1 MHVIPVV
8 HDWFLH
14 HGVPLYLK
22 AALYGF
28 LSSLSLPLGA
38 ALGLLLHPV
47 DPVKCA
53 LIVAFG
59 AGALIFAVS
68 TELYAEALRQV
79 EIDGSEM
86 ALKEITT
93 SMTCAV
99 IGAVAFTV
107 LNQKME
113 EWQTGVPVESS
124 ITSPKPRSSE
134 KSPLLQTITPGQQ
147 GGLAKQVS
155 FRVPESKLAQEGS
168 GAAMAMWLGVALD
181 GIPESIL
188 LGFITNE
195 KAMTVAFIVSI
206 FLANFP
212 EAFSSASMLKA
223 KGMSNVK
230 IIGLWGS
237 LCIITTV
244 LSGLSSAALPV
255 DMHAHGSHDGYMEF
269 ISILGA
275 AIEGLAGG
283 AMLAMVCATMLP
295 EAFEHGG
302 RWSGLFAVLG
312 FLMSCSVKVYFGRAS
327 TGDTEAMRAVATQEN
342 VADVTQDV
350 TEDVG
355 EGVGT
360 VVKTVSFLA
369 LRSAGWR

>member
-1 MHVIPVV
+1 MLFIPGV
-8 HDWFLH
+8 HDWFTQN
-14 HGVPLYLK
+14 GVPLYLK

-38 ALGLLLHPV
+38 VLGLLLHPV
-47 DPVKCA
+47 DPQKCA

-99 IGAVAFTV
+99 IGATAFTV
-107 LNQKME
+107 LNQRME
-113 EWQTGVPVESS
+113 EWQTGVPIESS
-124 ITSPKPRSSE
+124 ITSPKPRSHE
-134 KSPLLQTITPGQQ
+134 KSPLLQTITPGAY
-147 GGLAKQVS
+147 GASADLERAVS
-155 FRVPESKLAQEGS
+155 FRVPESKLAPEGS

-230 IIGLWGS
+230 IVGLWGS

-255 DMHAHGSHDGYMEF
+255 DMHSHGSHSGYMEF
-269 ISILGA
+269 ISLLGA

-295 EAFEHGG
+295 EAFHNGG

-327 TGDTEAMRAVATQEN
+327 ESDTGAMKAVATQEN
-342 VADVTQDV
+342 VQEV
-350 TEDVG
+350 TEDVTSD
-355 EGVGT
+355 VGN
-360 VVKTVSFLA
+360 VVHKIAFLS
-369 LRSAGWR
+369 LRAVGLH

>member
-1 MHVIPVV
+1 MWVIPVV
-8 HDWFLH
+8 HDFFLH

-47 DPVKCA
+47 DPVKTA

-99 IGAVAFTV
+99 IGAIAFTV
-107 LNQKME
+107 LNQRME
-113 EWQTGVPVESS
+113 EWQTGVPTESS
-124 ITSPKPRSSE
+124 ILNPHSRAHE
-134 KSPLLQTITPGQQ
+134 KSPLLRNTAPGGA
-147 GGLAKQVS
+147 GGDIKQSVS
-155 FRVPESKLAQEGS
+155 FRVPESKLANEGS

-212 EAFSSASMLKA
+212 EAFSSASMLKG
-223 KGMSNVK
+223 KGMGNVK
-230 IIGLWGS
+230 IMGLWGS
-237 LCIITTV
+237 LCIITTL
-244 LSGLSSAALPV
+244 LSGLSSAALPT
-255 DMHAHGSHDGYMEF
+255 DMHAHRTDSAYLEF
-269 ISILGA
+269 ISLMGA

-327 TGDTEAMRAVATQEN
+327 AGDTEATRAVATTEN
-342 VADVTQDV
+342 IGEV
-350 TEDVG
+350 TEDVSAD
-355 EGVGT
+355 VGK
-360 VVKTVSFLA
+360 VVQKVAFLS
-369 LRSAGWR
+369 LRVAGL

>member
-1 MHVIPVV
+1 MWVIPVV
-8 HDWFLH
+8 HDFFLH

-28 LSSLSLPLGA
+28 LSSFSLPLGA

-47 DPVKCA
+47 DPVKTA

-99 IGAVAFTV
+99 IGAIAFTV
-107 LNQKME
+107 LNQRME
-113 EWQTGVPVESS
+113 EWQTGVSTESS
-124 ITSPKPRSSE
+124 MLNPHSRAHE
-134 KSPLLQTITPGQQ
+134 KSPLLRSTAPGGA
-147 GGLAKQVS
+147 GGDVKQSVS
-155 FRVPESKLAQEGS
+155 FRVPESKLANEGS

-212 EAFSSASMLKA
+212 EAFSSASMLKG
-223 KGMSNVK
+223 KGMGNIK
-230 IIGLWGS
+230 IMGLWGS
-237 LCIITTV
+237 LCVITTL
-244 LSGLSSAALPV
+244 LSGLSSAALPT
-255 DMHAHGSHDGYMEF
+255 DMHAHRP
-269 ISILGA
+269 A
-275 AIEGLAGG
+275 A
-283 AMLAMVCATMLP
+283 C
-295 EAFEHGG
+295 
-302 RWSGLFAVLG
+302 RWRVQYRPDMPF
-312 FLMSCSVKVYFGRAS
+312 
-327 TGDTEAMRAVATQEN
+327 
-342 VADVTQDV
+342 
-350 TEDVG
+350 
-355 EGVGT
+355 
-360 VVKTVSFLA
+360 
-369 LRSAGWR
+369 

>member
-1 MHVIPVV
+1 MYVIPVV
-8 HDWFLH
+8 NDWFVY

-47 DPVKCA
+47 DPVKTA

-93 SMTCAV
+93 SMSCAV

-107 LNQKME
+107 LNQRME
-113 EWQTGVPVESS
+113 EWQTGVSTGAS
-124 ITSPKPRSSE
+124 ISSPKPRSTE
-134 KSPLLQTITPGQQ
+134 KSPLLRTLTPGD
-147 GGLAKQVS
+147 GEGLQKSVS
-155 FRVPESKLAQEGS
+155 FRVPESKLANEGS

-223 KGMSNVK
+223 KGMSNLK
-230 IIGLWGS
+230 IIALWGS
-237 LCIITTV
+237 LCVITTV
-244 LSGLSSAALPV
+244 LSAMSSAALPA
-255 DMHAHGSHDGYMEF
+255 DMHAHRHNQSTYLEF

-327 TGDTEAMRAVATQEN
+327 AGDTEAMGAVATTEN
-342 VADVTQDV
+342 VQDVTQDV
-350 TEDVG
+350 SADVG
-355 EGVGT
+355 K
-360 VVKTVSFLA
+360 VVQNVAILFLQSGA
-369 LRSAGWR
+369 